1 MSAMPDGELP
11 ERLAKVRAAMA
22 QAAERARRDPNSVRL
37 IAVSKTIPAA
47 TVRLALEAGVTDLG
61 ENRVQ
66 EAQQKIPALAALPAR
81 WHLIGHLQSNKVGKA
96 LQLFAVIHSIDTVEL
111 ATLIS
116 RRHLARQSEP
126 VTVLFEVNIAGEA
139 SKQGFTAERL
149 IAAAPTLAALPGLRP
164 VGLMTVAPAVT
175 DPEDVRPAFR
185 HLRELRT
192 RLTDVFGA
200 EFQELS
206 MGMSHDYG
214 VAIEEGAT
222 MVRIGT
228 AIFGARA

>member
-139 SKQGFTAERL
+139 SKQGYSAERL
-149 IAAAPTLAALPGLRP
+149 IAAAPILAALPGLRA

-175 DPEDVRPAFR
+175 DPEEARPAFR
-185 HLRELRT
+185 QLRELRT

>member
-1 MSAMPDGELP
+1 MPAMAGGELP
-11 ERLAKVRAAMA
+11 ERLASVRAAMA
-22 QAAERARRDPNSVRL
+22 RAAERARRDPASVRL
-37 IAVSKTIPAA
+37 IAVSKTIPIAG
-47 TVRLALEAGVTDLG
+47 VQRALEAGVTDLG

-66 EAQQKIPALAALPAR
+66 EAQQKIPALAAWPAR

-111 ATLIS
+111 ATLVS
-116 RRHLARQSEP
+116 RRRLARQPEP
-126 VTVLFEVNIAGEA
+126 VAVLFEVNIVGEA
-139 SKQGFTAERL
+139 SKQGFTPEGL

-164 VGLMTVAPAVT
+164 EGLMTVAPAVA
-175 DPEDVRPAFR
+175 DPEDARPAFR
-185 HLRELRT
+185 QLRELRT
-192 RLTDVFGA
+192 RLTDVFGG
-200 EFQELS
+200 EFRELS

-228 AIFGARA
+228 AIFGART

>member
-1 MSAMPDGELP
+1 MSAMAEGELP
-11 ERLAKVRAAMA
+11 ERLADVRAAMA
-22 QAAERARRDPNSVRL
+22 RAAERARRDPDSVRL

-47 TVRLALEAGVTDLG
+47 TVQLALEAGVTDLG

-66 EAQQKIPALAALPAR
+66 EAQLKIPALAAWPAR
-81 WHLIGHLQSNKVGKA
+81 WHLIGHLQSNKVAKA

-111 ATLIS
+111 ATLVS
-116 RRHLARQSEP
+116 RRCLARQPDP

-139 SKQGFTAERL
+139 SKQGFTPERL
-149 IAAAPTLAALPGLRP
+149 IAAAPTLAGLPGLRP

-175 DPEDVRPAFR
+175 DPEEVRPAFR
-185 HLRELRT
+185 HLRELQA
-192 RLTDVFGA
+192 RLTGIFGA
-200 EFQELS
+200 EFRELS